1 MFRKGTERQKQT
13 AESEE
18 QSIPAQ
24 PQYVAVVRQAG
35 KPSTVHDVVICCGVN
50 IILSKSDDVIKKC
63 TVPTGCSGIAC
74 LHRSCLPKAH
84 FLPTLIRSE

>member
-24 PQYVAVVRQAG
+24 PQHVAMVRQAG
-35 KPSTVHDVVICCGVN
+35 KPSTVHDVVIRCGVN
-50 IILSKSDDVIKKC
+50 IIPSK
-63 TVPTGCSGIAC
+63 
-74 LHRSCLPKAH
+74 
-84 FLPTLIRSE
+84 IR